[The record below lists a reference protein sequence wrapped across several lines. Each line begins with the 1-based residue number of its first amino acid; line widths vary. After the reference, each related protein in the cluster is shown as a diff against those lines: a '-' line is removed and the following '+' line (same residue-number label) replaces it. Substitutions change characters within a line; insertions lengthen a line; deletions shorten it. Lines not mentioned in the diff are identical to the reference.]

1 VDFFTLLSR
10 VHGINSH
17 RFRLG
22 LRVIRDVLNG
32 EPLGPLARPPT
43 IGTLAESRVTEPVD
57 DLRRCHLFAIDGC
70 VLTKSLQVDADDI
83 VSAMSSDSFKC
94 QNLACQYID
103 GPAFQPRL
111 CSLDNLAAAFG
122 GIDKVQT
129 DVVDVVPLGFALVVR
144 QQHGIAS
151 TGREPRSFRV
161 DETAAAATGIVRPD
175 DRAQVLG
182 RSELHGEGVDVSVN
196 HVGRINRW
204 NRHSQL
210 GGTVCHEPRATL
222 QIATLAQTRANT
234 LDRLSPS
241 RFDGA

>member
-57 DLRRCHLFAIDGC
+57 DLRRCH
-70 VLTKSLQVDADDI
+70 
-83 VSAMSSDSFKC
+83 
-94 QNLACQYID
+94 LACQYID